1 MQMRFPGV
9 FLETYQPE
17 EHRRNIVVKSNQLI
31 QHARFSLSTQQQ
43 KIVLY
48 IISQIQPF
56 DEEFKLYEF
65 RITDFCCVCG
75 IVPKGDIYAT
85 LKKQIKDISD
95 KSLWIE
101 KEDGTETLVR
111 WIEKPYID
119 KRSGTIKIKL
129 DNDMKPYLLQL
140 VEKFTEYELIHT
152 LNFKSK
158 YSIRLYEYLK
168 SIHYNT
174 LKKYTTVLE
183 IDKFQKL
190 LDSNYSNF
198 KDFHTRVLKPAQ
210 KEINQFSDI
219 LFNYELITEGRKTT
233 RIRIFVESKGVME
246 SLQAGAENERLL
258 NRHRNKEEITQPG
271 DEL

>member
-1 MQMRFPGV
+1 MQMRLPGFFP
-9 FLETYQPE
+9 EQYTPE
-17 EHRRNIVVKSNQLI
+17 EQRKNIVVKSNKLI
-31 QHARFSLSTQQQ
+31 QQARFSLSTQQQ

-48 IISQIQPF
+48 IISQIQPY

-65 RITDFCCVCG
+65 KITDFCCVCG
-75 IVPKGDIYAT
+75 IIPKGDIYAT

-95 KSLWIE
+95 KSIWIE
-101 KEDGTETLVR
+101 TENGTETIVR

-129 DNDMKPYLLQL
+129 DEDMKPYLLQL
-140 VEKFTEYELIHT
+140 KERFTEYELIYT

-174 LKKYTTVLE
+174 LKQYSTV
-183 IDKFQKL
+183 IDIDRFQKL
-190 LDSNYSNF
+190 LDSNYTNF

-219 LFNYELITEGRKTT
+219 NFYYELITEGRRTT
-233 RIRIFVESKGVME
+233 KIKITIESKELLERLETGTI
-246 SLQAGAENERLL
+246 NERLL
-258 NRHRNKEEITQPG
+258 NRHKIQENETQKG
-271 DEL
+271 DIL

>member
-1 MQMRFPGV
+1 MQLTFPGMSA
-9 FLETYQPE
+9 EQSAPE
-17 EHRRNIVVKSNQLI
+17 QYRFNIVVKSNQLI

-65 RITDFCCVCG
+65 KITDFCSVCG
-75 IVPKGDIYAT
+75 IEPKGDIYA
-85 LKKQIKDISD
+85 LIKSQIKAISD

-101 KEDGTETLVR
+101 KENGIETLVR

-119 KRSGTIKIKL
+119 KRSGTIRIKL
-129 DNDMKPYLLQL
+129 DEDMKPYLLQL
-140 VEKFTEYELIHT
+140 KEKFTEYELIYT

-168 SIHYNT
+168 SIHF
-174 LKKYTTVLE
+174 KKMERYISVVPV
-183 IDKFQKL
+183 DKFQKL
-190 LDSNYSNF
+190 LDSNYTDF

-210 KEINQFSDI
+210 KEINLYSDI
-219 LFNYELITEGRKTT
+219 NFEYELIKDGRKTT
-233 RIRIFVESKGVME
+233 AIKLIIETKDIIQKIHTAADDE
-246 SLQAGAENERLL
+246 QLL
-258 NRHRNKEEITQPG
+258 NARNTKRKDSKPG
-271 DEL
+271 DIG